1 MMATVKE
8 NELQR
13 SASQADPGLSAPG
26 PVPEGDVEAFRRG
39 MSRGRGLAEG
49 IRRRLGAW
57 AEEHPGQVV
66 LAGLAAGFVLGK
78 LFLGPRAV
86 EEELD

>member
-13 SASQADPGLSAPG
+13 AATQADPGLSAPG

-49 IRRRLGAW
+49 MRRRLGAW

-78 LFLGPRAV
+78 LLLGPRAV
-86 EEELD
+86 EELD